1 MDKSK
6 LFSNFRAKLDSYEDL
21 ISSNDTTTEMY
32 YLTFGNRKAFHEI
45 SVIYGEHK
53 DYIQDY
59 IAHKLI
65 DYLKPYLSDFP
76 NIKLF
81 HKITESND
89 ILILITYQNFTFT
102 LDLFNKQL
110 SATCPQLKQLLSE
123 KNEISNKIQLNE
135 EKIKKKIAKRNLEN
149 ITNYRDYI
157 SFLVMKK
164 RYIKKINTDIM
175 SLNDRLL
182 SLKGELKIKNE
193 LIHDFKCKSTFKNS
207 QKLLSM
213 LNQAIIGL
221 AYTDDLTKGGGKSE
235 T

>member
-1 MDKSK
+1 MADSK

-21 ISSNDTTTEMY
+21 ITSNDTTSEMY

-45 SVIYGEHK
+45 SIIYGEDK

-59 IAHKLI
+59 ISHKLI
-65 DYLKPYLSDFP
+65 DYIMPYLSDFP

-81 HKITESND
+81 HKITDSND
-89 ILILITYQNFTFT
+89 ILILIIYQNFTFT

-110 SATCPQLKQLLSE
+110 SATCPQLKLLLSE
-123 KNEISNKIQLNE
+123 KNEISNMIQLNE

-149 ITNYRDYI
+149 ITDYKDYI
-157 SFLVMKK
+157 CFIVMKK
-164 RYIKKINTDIM
+164 RYIKKINADIK
-175 SLNDRLL
+175 SLNERLEN
-182 SLKGELKIKNE
+182 LKDELVIKDE
-193 LIHDFKCKSTFKNS
+193 LIHDFKSKSAFKNS

-221 AYTDDLTKGGGKSE
+221 AYNDDLTKGGR
-235 T
+235 